1 MSLRGDLQERLP
13 DAEMN
18 WSAEEEEEEEEEEGW
33 GPERNI
39 FLLRGETSA
48 GAAAGLKRPR
58 DNRPPSPAP
67 SYDSMTSDVQSD
79 ELRFDDDFS
88 DGNEEPLPTGP
99 SLQLERPDS
108 SASSCCSMASDV
120 STESF
125 SVGPRPRTKELDK
138 EEVKALLGVSAE
150 ERHPAMSS
158 AFMSQALQATLAK
171 LKEGYL
177 RYFKSC
183 LVERYPQIFTS
194 SVQEFEIPGL
204 VDKMLERCDIE
215 GSLKISLLILE
226 DIELQYDANS
236 LRGMCK
242 RHEMQYDLKASL
254 KEKYSLIFEGLEK
267 HGSPTLLDDI
277 FTELHITAAG
287 NARINT
293 EHELRQIGKMVPT
306 ESKEPNL
313 INCRELF
320 QTSGGYREHLR
331 FLMLKGIA
339 GAGKSVCVQRFI
351 LDWAKGEGDQ
361 GMYFVFPIPFQELNC
376 LASEQ
381 YSLIEL
387 IHLFFPEMKKLDT
400 FCALDGYKVLFIFDG
415 LDECELPL
423 RFSQNEMWC
432 SQTSPTSMDRLLTNL
447 FKGNIY
453 PCAHIWVTSRP
464 AATKRIHTH
473 CIHRVAEL
481 RGFNDA
487 QKEEYFKKTI
497 NDQTLANKIITH
509 LQSEKSLSI
518 MCHLPLFCWTV
529 SDMLQKTFRA
539 ASEEIPNVTE
549 IFTQFLL
556 VQLNTT
562 RSKYHRK
569 EQREYEEE
577 RDFLMILGKQ
587 ALQMLEQSLL
597 VLSEEQWGQTGIG
610 LDKAAVHSGF
620 CTEIIKETYALY
632 RDRMYCF
639 VHLYIQEYLAALYVF
654 LCFKNQSR
662 NILDSGKISRMFKTS
677 LTDVHKSAVDRALQC
692 ANGHFHMFLRFLLG
706 MSLGSN
712 VERLEGIVTKV
723 GGGTHLE
730 KTAQYIK
737 SKLRENHS
745 EEKLKHL
752 RRCLTDILPLHSTA

>member
-18 WSAEEEEEEEEEEGW
+18 WSAEEEEEEEEEEEGW

-254 KEKYSLIFEGLEK
+254 KEKYSLIFEG
-267 HGSPTLLDDI
+267 
-277 FTELHITAAG
+277 
-287 NARINT
+287 
-293 EHELRQIGKMVPT
+293 
-306 ESKEPNL
+306 
-313 INCRELF
+313 
-320 QTSGGYREHLR
+320 
-331 FLMLKGIA
+331 
-339 GAGKSVCVQRFI
+339 
-351 LDWAKGEGDQ
+351 
-361 GMYFVFPIPFQELNC
+361 
-376 LASEQ
+376 
-381 YSLIEL
+381 
-387 IHLFFPEMKKLDT
+387 
-400 FCALDGYKVLFIFDG
+400 
-415 LDECELPL
+415 
-423 RFSQNEMWC
+423 
-432 SQTSPTSMDRLLTNL
+432 
-447 FKGNIY
+447 
-453 PCAHIWVTSRP
+453 
-464 AATKRIHTH
+464 
-473 CIHRVAEL
+473 
-481 RGFNDA
+481 
-487 QKEEYFKKTI
+487 
-497 NDQTLANKIITH
+497 
-509 LQSEKSLSI
+509 
-518 MCHLPLFCWTV
+518 
-529 SDMLQKTFRA
+529 
-539 ASEEIPNVTE
+539 
-549 IFTQFLL
+549 
-556 VQLNTT
+556 
-562 RSKYHRK
+562 
-569 EQREYEEE
+569 
-577 RDFLMILGKQ
+577 
-587 ALQMLEQSLL
+587 
-597 VLSEEQWGQTGIG
+597 
-610 LDKAAVHSGF
+610 
-620 CTEIIKETYALY
+620 
-632 RDRMYCF
+632 
-639 VHLYIQEYLAALYVF
+639 
-654 LCFKNQSR
+654 
-662 NILDSGKISRMFKTS
+662 
-677 LTDVHKSAVDRALQC
+677 AVDRALQC